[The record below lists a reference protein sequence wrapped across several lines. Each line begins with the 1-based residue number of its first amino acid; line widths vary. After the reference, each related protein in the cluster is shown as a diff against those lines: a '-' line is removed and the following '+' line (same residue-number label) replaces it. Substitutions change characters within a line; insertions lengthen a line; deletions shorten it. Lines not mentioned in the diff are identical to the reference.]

1 MNERVWFY
9 VEAGTQRGPHTA
21 AEMVDVVRRLGPST
35 LVWREGLEE
44 WVQAEAVPEFAR
56 APWPAPPGPPP
67 VPGSFPGPA
76 RPGDAEPHT
85 LNPLVL
91 WRRCFDWNG
100 RFSRSEFAMAYF
112 GYNVLFAALI
122 GLGAAL
128 IAVALGGRKSE
139 VGEIVLGVFAIV
151 WFLLAVVI
159 SLGSTVRRLHDLG
172 QSGWL
177 AVISLV
183 PCLNFVFLVY
193 LLAAPGREGAA
204 PSASAS
210 GAVPI
215 AAVVAVVVALVLVV
229 PMMIGI
235 IAAIAIPSLLRARV
249 AANEASAIGNVRTV
263 ISAQAV
269 YQTVNQGFYDGRWE
283 CLSGPQTCIPDYA
296 GPTFIDAAVF
306 AGPRS
311 GYVHE
316 LHGGAPAAAA
326 KGISPSS
333 TGEFAVIAYPVAA
346 GKTGVRAF
354 CADASGRVCAITNG
368 GRRELLAASPGES
381 GMRCADACLE
391 LR

>member
-9 VEAGTQRGPHTA
+9 VEAGTQRGPAHGG
-21 AEMVDVVRRLGPST
+21 EMVDVVRRLGPST
-35 LVWREGLEE
+35 LVWREGLAE

-183 PCLNFVFLVY
+183 PCVNFVFLVY
-193 LLAAPGREGAA
+193 LLAAKGGERGGAPGFR
-204 PSASAS
+204 
-210 GAVPI
+210 AVPI
-215 AAVVAVVVALVLVV
+215 RGRGGRGRRGRRLVLVV

-235 IAAIAIPSLLRARV
+235 VAAIAIPSLLRAARS
-249 AANEASAIGNVRTV
+249 ANEAERHRQRADRHLRPGRLPVAEPGVLRRARWGVPLGVPGPASPTTAGTDVHRRQPCSRDRARVT
-263 ISAQAV
+263 SMSCTAGRRPAGR
-269 YQTVNQGFYDGRWE
+269 QG
-283 CLSGPQTCIPDYA
+283 S
-296 GPTFIDAAVF
+296 
-306 AGPRS
+306 
-311 GYVHE
+311 
-316 LHGGAPAAAA
+316 
-326 KGISPSS
+326 SPSS
-333 TGEFAVIAYPVAA
+333 TGRLCGDRRIRSLP

-354 CADASGRVCAITNG
+354 CGDSTVASVRSTAGRGT
-368 GRRELLAASPGES
+368 SS
-381 GMRCADACLE
+381 
-391 LR
+391 

>member
-1 MNERVWFY
+1 
-9 VEAGTQRGPHTA
+9 
-21 AEMVDVVRRLGPST
+21 
-35 LVWREGLEE
+35 
-44 WVQAEAVPEFAR
+44 
-56 APWPAPPGPPP
+56 
-67 VPGSFPGPA
+67 
-76 RPGDAEPHT
+76 
-85 LNPLVL
+85 
-91 WRRCFDWNG
+91 
-100 RFSRSEFAMAYF
+100 
-112 GYNVLFAALI
+112 
-122 GLGAAL
+122 
-128 IAVALGGRKSE
+128 
-139 VGEIVLGVFAIV
+139 
-151 WFLLAVVI
+151 
-159 SLGSTVRRLHDLG
+159 
-172 QSGWL
+172 
-177 AVISLV
+177 
-183 PCLNFVFLVY
+183 
-193 LLAAPGREGAA
+193 
-204 PSASAS
+204 
-210 GAVPI
+210 VPI

-316 LHGGAPAAAA
+316 LHAGAPAAAA

-333 TGEFAVIAYPVAA
+333 TDAFAVVAYPVTP

-354 CADASGRVCAITNG
+354 CGDSSGRVCAITSGTRN
-368 GRRELLAASPGES
+368 ELLAVAPGES

>member
-1 MNERVWFY
+1 
-9 VEAGTQRGPHTA
+9 
-21 AEMVDVVRRLGPST
+21 
-35 LVWREGLEE
+35 
-44 WVQAEAVPEFAR
+44 
-56 APWPAPPGPPP
+56 
-67 VPGSFPGPA
+67 
-76 RPGDAEPHT
+76 
-85 LNPLVL
+85 
-91 WRRCFDWNG
+91 
-100 RFSRSEFAMAYF
+100 MAYF